1 MITFKDTY
9 DSRKKEIEDFLE
21 LMEFL
26 ESKEN
31 DREDGISKF
40 SRFFVALVISAVS
53 FLLKFIKSSLG
64 RR

>member
-31 DREDGISKF
+31 DREDGIESVKF
-40 SRFFVALVISAVS
+40 SVS
-53 FLLKFIKSSLG
+53 MGKILL
-64 RR
+64 